1 MFKKL
6 KTYAKRGTLFSAI
19 STLLFCVYLMG
30 NSYTAAKIAFIVW
43 AITPYLFLAF
53 LINLAA
59 NKVTTITTLAITII
73 TCLLGLV
80 TFISSILSHLDAQ
93 SGLVFIDTPL
103 WQWTGLLV
111 VTLPLVLLNKLK
123 NQDHLKI

>member
-6 KTYAKRGTLFSAI
+6 KTYAKQITLFSAV
-19 STLLFCVYLMG
+19 STLLFCIYLMG
-30 NSYTAAKIAFIVW
+30 NSYTAANIAFIVW

-59 NKVTTITTLAITII
+59 NKVTTITTLAITLI

-80 TFISSILSHLDAQ
+80 TFIGSILSHLDTQ

-103 WQWTGLLV
+103 WQWTGLLII
-111 VTLPLVLLNKLK
+111 TLPLVLLNKIK